1 MVCCTIL
8 IVVMYRRDYKLK
20 QVLLFCSRSDTV
32 VKLTHEQL
40 RIVNHNVQAGEVI
53 KIIAFAG
60 ELLVVA
66 GRPFF
71 STKVFFFK

>member
-8 IVVMYRRDYKLK
+8 IVVMYCRDYKLK

-40 RIVNHNVQAGEVI
+40 RIVNQNVQAGEVI

-66 GRPFF
+66 GRHLF
-71 STKVFFFK
+71 ST